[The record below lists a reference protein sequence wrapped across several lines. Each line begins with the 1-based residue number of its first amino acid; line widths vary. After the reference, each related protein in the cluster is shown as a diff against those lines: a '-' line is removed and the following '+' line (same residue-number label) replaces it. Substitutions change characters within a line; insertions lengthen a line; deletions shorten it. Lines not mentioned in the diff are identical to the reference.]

1 MMLNRRYRR
10 ISHGLEVRASAA
22 IMALIFLLAACGK
35 KAEQQQVK
43 PAVPVTV
50 GIVTQKSVPLQIL
63 VIGTVEPSATV
74 AVKAQI
80 GGTLTRI
87 HFTEGQDVK
96 KGDLLFT
103 IDPRPYEAA
112 LKQADA
118 ILARDRTQYENAR
131 AEERRYEELV
141 KKGYVAQTQ
150 YEQVRTN
157 AAALEAVVQS
167 SGAQV
172 ENARLQLAYCT
183 IRSPFSGRT
192 GGLSVYEG
200 NLIKANADT
209 AMVTINQIQPV
220 NVSFAVPERTLPEI
234 RKYMAGGALKVEAL
248 LSKNDANP
256 LQGNLAFIDNA
267 VDAATGTIRLK
278 GSFVNSDRKLWPG
291 QFVNV
296 VLTLA
301 TQKNAV
307 VVPTQSVQTGQKGQF
322 VFVVKADSTVEV
334 RPVVASRVF
343 GEETV
348 IESGLTASE
357 KVVTDGQLRLAPG
370 AKVEVKDGQGT
381 EQQGSGVKGPGAK
394 NAGKEKTDDGQ
405 VKDGVK

>member
-1 MMLNRRYRR
+1 MLNRRYRR

-343 GEETV
+343 GEESV

-357 KVVTDGQLRLAPG
+357 KVVTDGELRLAPG

>member
-1 MMLNRRYRR
+1 MLNRRYRR